1 MYAQPRTADMQS
13 IVDAI
18 KQSSKGMPFVI
29 RTVQMAQCTIDKI
42 RMERERNEQE
52 IAKMFINSFKNGN
65 ICEVS
70 E

>member
-1 MYAQPRTADMQS
+1 MYLHPRTADMQS

-52 IAKMFINSFKNGN
+52 IAKTK
-65 ICEVS
+65 
-70 E
+70 